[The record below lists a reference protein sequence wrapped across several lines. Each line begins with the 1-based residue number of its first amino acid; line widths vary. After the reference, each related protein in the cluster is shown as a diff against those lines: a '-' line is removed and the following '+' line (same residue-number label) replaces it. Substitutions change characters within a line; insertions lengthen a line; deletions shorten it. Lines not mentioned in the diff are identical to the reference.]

1 MIPFRQMERP
11 ETREDFEMRLNYLL
25 EYIKKGKYHFP
36 KDSGLAQSLMNI
48 RYLPNGRID
57 MLSIDETARLQAN
70 SIYTFRDFQP
80 QNIHPDQ
87 EDTSSK

>member
-1 MIPFRQMERP
+1 MIPFTQMERP

-25 EYIKKGKYHFP
+25 ERIKQGKYHLP
-36 KDSGLAQSLMNI
+36 NDPNIEQSLINI

-57 MLSIDETARLQAN
+57 MLSIDEIARLQAN

-87 EDTSSK
+87 EDMSSK